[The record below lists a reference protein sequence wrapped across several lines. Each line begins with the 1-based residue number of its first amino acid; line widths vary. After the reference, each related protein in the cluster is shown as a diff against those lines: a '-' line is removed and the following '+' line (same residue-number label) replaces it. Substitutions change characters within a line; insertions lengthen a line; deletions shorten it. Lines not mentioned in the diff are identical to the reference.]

1 MSKLLAT
8 AVPHAEALNST
19 ADSIKGSLRPSLSAH
34 QPEINAP
41 KTQPTS
47 AELIAQPDC
56 AGSVMENQAS

>member
-34 QPEINAP
+34 HPEINAP

-47 AELIAQPDC
+47 AELIAQPD
-56 AGSVMENQAS
+56 